1 MRYCFY
7 YRHPGTKNEMT
18 QCYAVNCDEVEI
30 PLNIRN
36 SIVVLSGSNFCI
48 DRNSSQY
55 RSKLSKTKFGGRNSS
70 LAHYCI

>member
-30 PLNIRN
+30 PLNIRTRRQPK
-36 SIVVLSGSNFCI
+36 SLPTAWDDLARS
-48 DRNSSQY
+48 DRKMRNWKFY
-55 RSKLSKTKFGGRNSS
+55 RRTQWK
-70 LAHYCI
+70 